1 MASFCIKVAPDTEST
16 PTHPLKLVDLG
27 GCEVHES
34 VVVGGTQ
41 ASWAH
46 WTGTHQWKII
56 RNSQRVLLVEGQV
69 DRYPDPDEELN
80 HWLPRR
86 WGSFRGFQIDCRQGS
101 DTYGRVTAFVDR
113 MATRPIFYIHVPGSG
128 VYLADKL
135 STLALNL
142 REHAKVNWP
151 ALLEAMVTAV
161 LYTPDTTLDG
171 VEEIRAAEVL
181 EATPDRV
188 EVRQQETLEL
198 EDYLDPDFVSRYP
211 VESLRLALE
220 TSVSESWTDT
230 NHRLLLS
237 GGLDSR
243 TVLMLAGPGRKTVTI
258 GRTEIGE
265 ALIARSIAESCAADE
280 NGADKLDHRAAILS
294 RVRAERN

>member
-1 MASFCIKVAPDTEST
+1 
-16 PTHPLKLVDLG
+16 
-27 GCEVHES
+27 
-34 VVVGGTQ
+34 
-41 ASWAH
+41 
-46 WTGTHQWKII
+46 
-56 RNSQRVLLVEGQV
+56 
-69 DRYPDPDEELN
+69 
-80 HWLPRR
+80 
-86 WGSFRGFQIDCRQGS
+86 
-101 DTYGRVTAFVDR
+101 
-113 MATRPIFYIHVPGSG
+113 
-128 VYLADKL
+128 
-135 STLALNL
+135 
-142 REHAKVNWP
+142 
-151 ALLEAMVTAV
+151 MVTAV